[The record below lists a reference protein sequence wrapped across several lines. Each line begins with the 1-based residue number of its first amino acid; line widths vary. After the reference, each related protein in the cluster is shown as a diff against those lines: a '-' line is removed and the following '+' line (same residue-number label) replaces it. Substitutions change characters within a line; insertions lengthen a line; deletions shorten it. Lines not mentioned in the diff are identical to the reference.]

1 MERVRLFIKRLSDP
15 SFSKI
20 YVIAMLLISLLVV
33 GGYFSYAMFTVSKE
47 RSNAISI
54 VTGNLIYDLKVDGED
69 IEELTVLANTTMEFT
84 ITLTNPNNRI
94 ARFNFYYVGSLPS
107 GVIAGYLEEDAV
119 NIPPTEAG
127 LNLEQ
132 VGTSGSSNTYK
143 IKVTNTT
150 GKSITINLG
159 ASVGLDYNDL
169 TLPSNGHLFEKYKIN
184 LGDAILTDPDNS
196 INRAD
201 AEQYF
206 VTGDNPDNYIWYS
219 GKLWRAVSVDPNNAT
234 VKAIT
239 NETISAMGTWGSS
252 SSFSGSYMQ
261 SWLNNTDSDGF
272 LGSLDNPEKYID
284 MDSKWNATMMT
295 NSSAKPSSTT
305 MVTNAVG
312 LINSYEYNKGI
323 DWLLTNEYYFLLNPS
338 SSTSVYINGNFND
351 NNIGTFNGI
360 GTLLNVNG
368 CMIRPS
374 VNFFS
379 SLSVLS
385 GTGTVDDPYIISD
398 NTAETNDL
406 LNTRLSGEWLKF
418 NNEDFRIVDV
428 EANGTVKIVAAN
440 AITNRAFSTNSSSTF
455 SSTDTSN
462 VGYYLNNTYYNSIAS
477 EYKEMLV
484 TGPWYL
490 GSFSYGSSWKL
501 EKCSTEACTTPSSY
515 VVARVGLL
523 RNSELMSAH
532 TGGELKSYW
541 TITPSTSTAN
551 SVKVNGIYGS
561 NWEEVANRTTGSRDS
576 SALMVRPALYLN
588 SNVRIVGGNGT
599 KESPFMISFEA
610 IDDEGKIKVVDSYN
624 VAVDY
629 AKYDNGSYVLYT
641 DTFKIVS
648 GANNSYVIDLQN
660 GSTAN
665 GTNVQL
671 YQDNNSV
678 AQRFKFKAVADN
690 HYNIAVASL
699 TSRGL
704 DVYNGSSAPGTNIQI
719 YDLSSY
725 DSPAQK
731 WALVSAGDGYY
742 YIKSALGTC
751 IDVANGT
758 ATNNANVQ
766 TYTCNHSTAQ
776 KWKFVKIN

>member
-1 MERVRLFIKRLSDP
+1 MKKLLLET

-20 YVIAMLLISLLVV
+20 YMLVMIIVTLLIL

-47 RSNAISI
+47 KSNAISI
-54 VTGNLIYDLKVDGED
+54 VTGNLIYDLKVDGENKESL
-69 IEELTVLANTTMEFT
+69 IVPQGTTKEFT
-84 ITLTNPNNRI
+84 VTLSNPNNRI
-94 ARFNFYYVGSLPS
+94 ARFNFYYMNDLPS
-107 GVIAGYLEEDAV
+107 GVIAGYLEEEGV
-119 NIPPTEAG
+119 NIPPDKTG
-127 LNLEQ
+127 INLEKAS
-132 VGTSGSSNTYK
+132 TSGSNNVYK
-143 IKVTNTT
+143 IKVTNTS
-150 GKSITINLG
+150 KNAITINLG
-159 ASVGLDYNDL
+159 VSVGLDYNNLD
-169 TLPSNGHLFEKYKIN
+169 LPSNGHLFEKYNIE
-184 LGDAILTDPDNS
+184 LGNAILTDPDNN
-196 INRAD
+196 INRND
-201 AEQYF
+201 AQQYF

-219 GKLWRAVSVDPNNAT
+219 GKLWRAVSVDPNNGT

-239 NETISAMGTWGSS
+239 NETISAMGTWGSNANY
-252 SSFSGSYMQ
+252 SGSYMQ

-272 LGSLDNPEKYID
+272 LGSLDSPEDYID
-284 MDSKWNATMMT
+284 MNSKWNATMTT

-312 LINSYEYNKGI
+312 LINSYEYNKGK
-323 DWLLTNEYYFLLNPS
+323 DWLMTNEYYFLLNPS
-338 SSTSVYINGNFND
+338 SSNSIYINGNFND
-351 NNIGTFNGI
+351 NDIGVFNGI
-360 GTLLNVNG
+360 GTLQNVNG
-368 CMIRPS
+368 CMIRPV

-385 GTGTVDDPYIISD
+385 GTGTADDPYVISD
-398 NTAETNDL
+398 NTAEINDL

-418 NNEDFRIVDV
+418 NNADFRIVDV

-477 EYKEMLV
+477 KYKEMLV
-484 TGPWYL
+484 SGPWYL

-541 TITPSTSTAN
+541 TITPSTSPAN

-561 NWEEVANRTTGSRDS
+561 NWEEVANRTTGSNDS

-588 SNVRIVGGNGT
+588 SNVRIIGGNGT
-599 KESPFMISFEA
+599 KESPFAISFEA
-610 IDDEGKIKVVDSYN
+610 VDDEGKIKVVDSYN
-624 VAVDY
+624 VSVDY
-629 AKYDNGSYVLYT
+629 VKYDNGSYVLDT

-665 GTNVQL
+665 GANVQL

-690 HYNIAVASL
+690 YYNIAIASVP
-699 TSRGL
+699 TRGL

-725 DSPAQK
+725 TNNSQR
-731 WALVSAGDGYY
+731 WGIINAGNGYY

-751 IDVANGT
+751 IDI
-758 ATNNANVQ
+758 NNASASNGANIQ
-766 TYTCNHSTAQ
+766 AYTCNHSNAQ
-776 KWKFVKIN
+776 KWKFIKVN